1 MEPVAR
7 EERAVRSLRG
17 QMTVEVIEDG
27 VTRWVF
33 DGGIVVEPGR
43 LRFQTFAPGGWLVGD
58 LLLEGKQGRLY
69 LPSEQTLLVGSP
81 RNLASVVPSIPFARF
96 PPDLL
101 WKTLLGVKGEI
112 ARDADEE
119 GEILVE
125 YEEFRD
131 VNGRRVPWQI
141 AYHLP
146 EEGFTLR
153 LTFRTLEID
162 PPLTEDLFH
171 QDLPSETEFR
181 EVR

>member
-1 MEPVAR
+1 M
-7 EERAVRSLRG
+7 
-17 QMTVEVIEDG
+17 EVIEDG
-27 VTRWVF
+27 TTRWVF

-58 LLLEGKQGRLY
+58 LLLEGKQGRFY

-101 WKTLLGVKGEI
+101 WKTLLGVKGEFV
-112 ARDADEE
+112 RDADEE
-119 GEILVE
+119 GEIEGGEMKIE

-131 VNGRRVPWQI
+131 VNGRRVPWKI

-146 EEGFTLR
+146 EEGFTFR
-153 LTFRTLEID
+153 LTFRTIEID
-162 PPLTEDLFH
+162 PPLTEDLFD
-171 QDLPSETEFR
+171 QDLPPETEVR